1 MNIIAIPP
9 PIPPPRTQYGHF
21 FQNFIIKILTH
32 LNPRFQHYTLSF
44 PNAAAN
50 TSHVLGFHLDPFTN
64 IQSTITLTNIVT
76 GYVGVSQPFSLA
88 ITTNASNGLSVYQLT
103 GQPANYTVQA
113 STNFA
118 DWTDIAILANT
129 NGAVNFVDQNSTNY
143 PYRFYR
149 AAAQ

>member
-1 MNIIAIPP
+1 MPGFKKLQPKNSKTYTIIITNVITPP
-9 PIPPPRTQYGHF
+9 LSQYGHF

-64 IQSTITLTNIVT
+64 IQSSITLTNIVT
-76 GYVGVSQPFSLA
+76 GWVGVRQPFSLA
-88 ITTNASNGLSVYQLT
+88 ITTNTSNGLLMYQLT

-113 STNFA
+113 SSNFI
-118 DWTDIAILANT
+118 DWTTIAIL
-129 NGAVNFVDQNSTNY
+129 V
-143 PYRFYR
+143 
-149 AAAQ
+149 